1 VIRAAIEN
9 AQRWG
14 AIGVFGLAGR
24 SLRYAMILHQQ
35 RRISHNG
42 FRTVLSGTRLLE
54 RLGAFL
60 ALGHRRKRQ
69 QIEQDFQSDRID

>member
-14 AIGVFGLAGR
+14 AIGVFWAGR
-24 SLRYAMILHQQ
+24 QRYAMILHQQ

-69 QIEQDFQSDRID
+69 QIEQDFQGDRID